1 LPKRGNSLAPLST
14 RLREKSG
21 KKPSTRG
28 AGGKRRGRWGKTRP
42 ASRRGEEIMM
52 RDRKAEDREIVSEI
66 IQFIDQTRYGE
77 LVVTIHDSRVVQI
90 EKREKRRFRN
100 DS

>member
-1 LPKRGNSLAPLST
+1 
-14 RLREKSG
+14 
-21 KKPSTRG
+21 
-28 AGGKRRGRWGKTRP
+28 
-42 ASRRGEEIMM
+42 MM